1 MEQHEQ
7 FEFTYSA
14 AQQAEVEKIRKKYT
28 QPTQSKLDQLRALDR
43 SATQK
48 AQTRSLTAGIIGTLV
63 MGTGMS
69 LIMTDIGQIL
79 GGFALPVGIVAGLA
93 GMVLVALAYP
103 IYDRTLK
110 KERKR
115 IAPQI
120 LQLTDDLL
128 K

>member
-28 QPTQSKLDQLRALDR
+28 QSEQSKLDQLRALDR

-48 AQTRSLTAGIIGTLV
+48 AQARSLTLGIIGALV
-63 MGTGMS
+63 MGSGMS
-69 LIMTDIGQIL
+69 LIMTDIGQML
-79 GGFALPVGIVAGLA
+79 GGFALPVGIVAGLV